1 MYKNHEKIKDEW
13 NAESD
18 EYFKVCA
25 SEREINI
32 IISDPSRAFPE
43 EVFNIITTHFPSL
56 KGKKI
61 LVPSSG
67 DNMAVFA
74 FNLLGANVTSLDI
87 AERQLFNAKQI
98 SDRRR
103 WKNIKYIADDSM
115 YLNKIN
121 DDMYDLIYTSNSV
134 HTWIFDLTCMY
145 KNFYRV
151 LRQNGKYIMF
161 ETHPMV
167 RCIDEKDNKIIPV
180 RRYEKF
186 EPHYW
191 NENDAP
197 CYYWRTQD
205 FLNALIDAKFT
216 LKRMEE
222 FHASPK
228 ALDNFSFWYGL
239 AGAEADN
246 YRKFD
251 WKINE
256 YEVLPEWFGL
266 CAEKKLN

>member
-18 EYFKVCA
+18 EYFKRTA

-32 IISDPSRAFPE
+32 IVNDPSRAFPE
-43 EVFNIITTHFPSL
+43 EVFDMIKKHFPSL
-56 KGKKI
+56 KGKKV

-87 AERQLFNAKQI
+87 AERQSFNAKQI
-98 SDRRR
+98 SDRHE
-103 WKNIKYIADDSM
+103 WKNIEYIVDDSM
-115 YLNKIN
+115 YLNKIK
-121 DDMYDLIYTSNSV
+121 DDIYDLIYTSNSV
-134 HTWIFDLTCMY
+134 HTWIFDITCMY
-145 KNFYRV
+145 KNFHRV

-161 ETHPMV
+161 ETHPLV
-167 RCIDEKDNKIIPV
+167 RCIDEKDNKIVPV
-180 RRYEKF
+180 RPYGKF

-191 NENDAP
+191 SEDTAP

-205 FLNALIDAKFT
+205 ILNALIESDFT
-216 LKRMEE
+216 LTRIEE
-222 FHASPK
+222 FHASRN
-228 ALDNFSFWYGL
+228 ALSNFNFWGDDCNKY
-239 AGAEADN
+239 
-246 YRKFD
+246 D

-256 YEVLPEWFGL
+256 YAVLPEWLGL
-266 CAEKKLN
+266 CAKK